1 MSADELNFTKAE
13 ATFDAALAR
22 FDSLHEKTTKPRET
36 YFLDQE
42 EVDSETIV
50 DSYRFPK
57 HHDGS
62 FITPQDVS
70 LRTNLFS
77 LSWMVVLNKVFD
89 QLNLTKMD
97 TLVHLS
103 CGDGR
108 WMIEA
113 ASKTGCHCI
122 GYGVD
127 PDLEYRCDKRA
138 YEQEVG
144 ERVEY
149 RLVEDIME
157 GDLGEATAVICHAAQ
172 EGMSAL
178 REKLSRSLDPYTP
191 VVVVGGVMVGW
202 LHQWETRHRGVPIYL
217 YSRRS
222 GAELGAND
230 VGALREVGEYRNPN
244 DRMFAFSEDYD
255 EKPRNFHLEDLGS
268 LGREESNAG
277 DSLDRRNYQPEYSKY
292 VHTPHP
298 IKSKK

>member
-1 MSADELNFTKAE
+1 MTSNELDFAKSEAD
-13 ATFDAALAR
+13 FDAALAR

-42 EVDSETIV
+42 EVDSQTIV

-57 HHDGS
+57 HHDSS

-89 QLNLTKMD
+89 QLGLTKMD

-113 ASKTGCHCI
+113 ACKTGCHCI
-122 GYGVD
+122 GYDVD

-138 YEQEVG
+138 NEQEVPDK
-144 ERVEY
+144 VEY

-157 GDLGEATAVICHAAQ
+157 GDLGEATAVICHAEQ
-172 EGMSAL
+172 EGMSEL
-178 REKLSRSLDPYTP
+178 RDKLDSSLDPYTP
-191 VVVVGGVMVGW
+191 VVVVGGVLVGW
-202 LHQWETRHRGVPIYL
+202 LHQWETKHRGVPIYL
-217 YSRRS
+217 YSRRNIT
-222 GAELGAND
+222 ALGAND
-230 VGALREVGEYRNPN
+230 VSSLREIGEYR
-244 DRMFAFSEDYD
+244 
-255 EKPRNFHLEDLGS
+255 
-268 LGREESNAG
+268 
-277 DSLDRRNYQPEYSKY
+277 
-292 VHTPHP
+292 
-298 IKSKK
+298 